1 MQLKSK
7 RLHPMN
13 RHYYFA
19 YGANMAY
26 SSMKSRCPLAEPV
39 EKLTLRGWRLDFGHH
54 ATIVRDPDALCA
66 GFFLKITKHCEESLD
81 AFEGYPSYY
90 TKVYL
95 KQDGL
100 PFMAYEM
107 VDISRDASPM
117 QSYIDLL
124 RQGYNDWGL
133 NHQLLDDALGYE
145 HYQQS

>member
-1 MQLKSK
+1 
-7 RLHPMN
+7 MN
-13 RHYYFA
+13 RRYYFA

-26 SSMKSRCPLAEPV
+26 ASMKARCPLAEPV
-39 EKLTLRGWRLDFGHH
+39 EKMTLRGWRLDFGHH
-54 ATIVRDPDALCA
+54 ATIVRDPDSVCD
-66 GFFLKITKHCEESLD
+66 GFVWKITEHCEDNLD

-117 QSYIDLL
+117 QTYIDLL
-124 RQGYNDWGL
+124 RQGYNEWGL

>member
-1 MQLKSK
+1 
-7 RLHPMN
+7 MN
-13 RHYYFA
+13 RRYYFA

-26 SSMKSRCPLAEPV
+26 ASMKSRCPLAEPV

-54 ATIVRDPDALCA
+54 ATIVRDPDSVCD
-66 GFFLKITKHCEESLD
+66 GFVWKITEYCEDNLD

-124 RQGYNDWGL
+124 RQGYNEWDL

-145 HYQQS
+145 HYKQS